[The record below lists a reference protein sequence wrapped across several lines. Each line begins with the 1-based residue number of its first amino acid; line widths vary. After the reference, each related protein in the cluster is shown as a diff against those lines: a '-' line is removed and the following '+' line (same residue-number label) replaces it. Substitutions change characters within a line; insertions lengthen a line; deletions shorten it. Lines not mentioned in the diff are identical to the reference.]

1 MVAFV
6 PYSSKK
12 DFCGVYKGDNY
23 LGLSDRVGS
32 KYCVGKS
39 SFSIIV

>member
-12 DFCGVYKGDNY
+12 GFCRVYKGDNS
-23 LGLSDRVGS
+23 LGLSDRVGE
-32 KYCVGKS
+32 
-39 SFSIIV
+39 